1 MTIKTLDDK
10 KKLKLLIAEYQQR
23 GREIP
28 QEILQEVA
36 EESMDKKVLWRNAPG
51 GYFYYALNGKEF
63 VPNDK
68 VRPFVEDN
76 SMYSLLSSGRGGG
89 KSAAGANKALKKIQ
103 QGQNGAIYNPSFTDF
118 ADSTWPEFRDWVPWG
133 CVVPAHKHRQNPE
146 WRPSKPFTL
155 VFLVG
160 GKQVSVIC
168 KGLKNPDSAR
178 GPNMNWLWYDEGG
191 SDRDG
196 ASWQIAIPSVRI
208 GPDPQ
213 AWVTSTP
220 KGKTHWMYK
229 FFVEQNLPQDVILM
243 LEELD
248 LNRELFSHYR
258 TTIFDN
264 QDNLDPAFL
273 ARMLAAYPAGFLR
286 RQEIMGEFVTEEGSV
301 GGPAAEALRNNLI
314 PRMPID
320 IDKKVRFWDLAA
332 TERKVVRGK
341 VVNDPDETVGTLAGW
356 NKTDG
361 EMYLES
367 QVGGYWSWD
376 DILKNIVQTAE
387 IDGPYVKIVV
397 EQEPAAG
404 GKNQIAAIRNHVR
417 SILPEWP
424 SVQGWNPKDCGDR
437 VQGANYWFADAVQ
450 GKVFMVHGAWNEET
464 LRQIEDFPVTTHDDR
479 VTSITG
485 ARYSLAPIRKWKKM
499 KFLHMGKL
507 GHKENEEE

>member
-51 GYFYYALNGKEF
+51 GYFYRSDGREYI
-63 VPNDK
+63 PNE
-68 VRPFVEDN
+68 RMGAFLQ
-76 SMYSLLSSGRGGG
+76 SRAMYSGMFAGRGSG
-89 KSAAGANKALKKIQ
+89 KSCVGSIKALKKIQ
-103 QGQNGAIYNPSFTDF
+103 QGQPGAVYNPSFTDF
-118 ADSTWPEFRDWVPWG
+118 ADSTWPEFREWIPWG
-133 CVVPAHKHRQNPE
+133 CVAPAHKHRQNPE
-146 WRPSKPFTL
+146 WRPSKPFTM

-160 GKQVSVIC
+160 GKQVPVIC
-168 KGLKNPDSAR
+168 KGLKNPNAAR

-229 FFVEQNLPQDVILM
+229 FFVEQDMPQDVIMM
-243 LEELD
+243 LEKLD
-248 LNRELFSHYR
+248 LDRPLFETFYS
-258 TTIFDN
+258 TIFDN

-286 RQEIMGEFVTEEGSV
+286 RQEIMGEFVMEEGAV

-332 TERKVVRGK
+332 TEKKVVGGK
-341 VVNDPDETVGTLAGW
+341 TVNDPDETVGTLAGW
-356 NKTDG
+356 NKENE
-361 EMYLES
+361 EMYLED
-367 QVGGYWSWD
+367 QQFGHWSWD
-376 DILKNIVQTAE
+376 DILKNIVRVADM
-387 IDGPYVKIVV
+387 DGPYVRIVV

-417 SILPEWP
+417 DNLPEWP
-424 SVQGWNPKDCGDR
+424 SVTGWNPKDCGDR
-437 VQGANYWFADAVQ
+437 VMGANYWFASAVQ
-450 GKVFMVHGAWNEET
+450 SKVFMIHGAWNEET
-464 LRQIEDFPVTTHDDR
+464 LRQIEDFPVAKHDDR

-485 ARYSLAPIRKWKKM
+485 ARYSLAPVRKWKKM

-507 GHKENEEE
+507 GHKEDEKED